1 MGHAGSTSGGDSSEM
16 VIYHLNSLAG
26 SRASGQP
33 PAASGSN
40 AESQGV
46 TSSVDLMPCTPAVAF
61 HVPRMVRNKQ
71 SVQQLDGEVG
81 FGTAESGHSAKHF
94 AADGCC
100 LAAAIIRPFAQLA
113 LTVRSSCTTRQEH
126 PSDADL
132 PGCSGVPAGPT
143 TEPGAHSPAAGVEN
157 QLPPT
162 SVCNS

>member
-94 AADGCC
+94 G
-100 LAAAIIRPFAQLA
+100 R
-113 LTVRSSCTTRQEH
+113 V
-126 PSDADL
+126 L
-132 PGCSGVPAGPT
+132 PGCSD
-143 TEPGAHSPAAGVEN
+143 HSTVRAAGVDGAFE
-157 QLPPT
+157 LHHAPGT
-162 SVCNS
+162 SERRRLARV